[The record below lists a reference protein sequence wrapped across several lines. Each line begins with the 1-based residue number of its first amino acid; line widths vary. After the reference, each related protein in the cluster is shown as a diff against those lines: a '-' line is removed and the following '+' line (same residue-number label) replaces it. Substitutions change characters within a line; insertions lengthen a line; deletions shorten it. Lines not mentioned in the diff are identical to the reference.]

1 MGPSQKPGTK
11 TIVGLEIVVK
21 GFGFGPG
28 KPSDFCKDS
37 YENAATRLTCKKA
50 QSKSYGLDQ
59 QAAFLSK
66 PISDGSTIVF
76 SSSIVQVG
84 NW

>member
-11 TIVGLEIVVK
+11 TIAGLEIVVK
-21 GFGFGPG
+21 GFGLSPR
-28 KPSDFCKDS
+28 KPSDFCKDF
-37 YENAATRLTCKKA
+37 YENVAARLTCDKA

-66 PISDGSTIVF
+66 PISDDSTIVF